1 MLLWLKA
8 MVVSVREKAQMNASG
23 TYPTEANASEP
34 LMRCRKDQDDVK
46 TGCESTSGTSSEAT
60 CLLSERHPAQR
71 RRDQDTG
78 FYMER
83 ENLSSGCKGRR
94 SSGGPARARVPMPG
108 TGTEQLVVV
117 MKGL

>member
-46 TGCESTSGTSSEAT
+46 TGCKSTPGISSET
-60 CLLSERHPAQR
+60 TYLLSERHPAQR

-78 FYMER
+78 FYVER

-94 SSGGPARARVPMPG
+94 SSGGPVRTRVPMPG
-108 TGTEQLVVV
+108 TGAEQLVVV
-117 MKGL
+117 MKGP